1 MRILNVVSVLAAKE
15 GGGNAERTVQL
26 SRAISLRAESC
37 KIITL
42 DIGNWQARRE
52 QLGNAALMVLP
63 CLNERYQL
71 PIPLWARVVEQ
82 VRQADVIHF
91 IGYWSSLAVLVSL
104 AAKRCGVPCIV
115 SPAGALSIYGRSK
128 FKKLIYNWIIGR
140 RFVGKAAGWIA
151 VTKSELPDFGRYEVP
166 IEQVAIIPN
175 GIVEADYV
183 CSDEDLVRLRDRL
196 PFGSFILFMGR
207 LNPIKGPDLLLEA
220 YIRVHHKFPGVN
232 LVYAGPDEG
241 MRASLELRAK
251 ECGISDKVCFLGFVG
266 GVEKVAIYRAA
277 TMLVVPSRMEAMS
290 IVAVEAGICGISV
303 LITDQCGLS
312 DLSEVNA
319 GLVVNASEES
329 LAAGLK
335 LALSDLD
342 RLRVWGEE
350 WQSLVRERFLWR
362 DLASRFKD
370 YFEQIIS
377 SKRR

>member
-26 SRAISLRAESC
+26 SRAVCSRGESC
-37 KIITL
+37 TVITL
-42 DIGNWQARRE
+42 DIGDWQARRE
-52 QLGNAALMVLP
+52 QLGNATLVVLP

-71 PIPLWARVVEQ
+71 PIPLWTRIVEQ

-91 IGYWSSLAVLVSL
+91 MGYWSLLVVLVSL

-115 SPAGALSIYGRSK
+115 SPAGALPIYGRSK
-128 FKKLIYNWIIGR
+128 FRKLIFNWMIGR
-140 RFVGKAAGWIA
+140 RFVSKAAGWIA
-151 VTKSELPDFGRYEVP
+151 VTKSELPDFGKYGVP
-166 IEQVAIIPN
+166 MEQVAIIPN

-183 CSDEDLVRLRDRL
+183 CSDEDQVRLRDRL
-196 PFGSFILFMGR
+196 PCGNFILFMGR

-220 YIRVHHKFPGVN
+220 YIRVHYEFPSVS

-241 MRASLELRAK
+241 MRASLEVRAK
-251 ECGISDKVCFLGFVG
+251 ACGILDKVFFLGFVG
-266 GVEKVAIYRAA
+266 GVEKVATYRAA

-290 IVAVEAGICGISV
+290 IVAVEAGVCGISV

-312 DLSEVNA
+312 DLSEVNT
-319 GLVVNASEES
+319 GLVVPASEEG
-329 LAAGLK
+329 LAAGLR

-342 RLRVWGEE
+342 RLRVWGKK

-362 DLASRFKD
+362 DLAIRFKD
-370 YFEQIIS
+370 YFEKIIS